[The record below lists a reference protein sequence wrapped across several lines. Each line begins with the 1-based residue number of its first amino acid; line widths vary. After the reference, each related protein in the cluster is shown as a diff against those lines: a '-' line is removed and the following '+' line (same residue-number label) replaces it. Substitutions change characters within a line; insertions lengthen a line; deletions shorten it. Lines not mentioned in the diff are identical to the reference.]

1 MDLFLY
7 CIFSLFY
14 IMVIHFAIAVRK
26 EFNLF
31 LMTGIFV
38 LGGILG
44 MYLGAYEVGLVG
56 AVILSLLFW

>member
-1 MDLFLY
+1 MDLFIY

-14 IMVIHFAIAVRK
+14 VMVIHMAIAVRK

-38 LGGILG
+38 LCGAVGW
-44 MYLGAYEVGLVG
+44 YLQSYEVGFAG
-56 AVILSLLFW
+56 AIILSLIFW